1 MEVKLINYLKGNKG
15 YGITI
20 SEIGGDE
27 KFLEGMCY
35 KHNTNLKIIEILG
48 KNEFSEMDKYIIKM
62 ENIVDIEEDI
72 SNISIFTESE
82 TENKEII
89 IENWD

>member
-1 MEVKLINYLKGNKG
+1 MEVKLINYLKGNKK

-35 KHNTNLKIIEILG
+35 KHNTNLKTIEILG
-48 KNEFSEMDKYIIKM
+48 KNEFLEMDKYIIKI
-62 ENIVDIEEDI
+62 ENIVNIEEDI
-72 SNISIFTESE
+72 SNISIFTENE
-82 TENKEII
+82 TGNKEII